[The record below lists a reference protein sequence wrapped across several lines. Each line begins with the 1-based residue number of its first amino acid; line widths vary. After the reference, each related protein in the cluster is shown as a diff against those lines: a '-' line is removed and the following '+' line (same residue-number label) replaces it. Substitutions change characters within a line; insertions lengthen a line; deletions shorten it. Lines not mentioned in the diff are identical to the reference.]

1 MLLPGQLVV
10 VTRRKPANHRE
21 TMLRITILKPLVQL
35 KLSACNPKELKVK
48 ERDPKRS
55 RFYLVACYDY
65 C

>member
-1 MLLPGQLVV
+1 
-10 VTRRKPANHRE
+10 
-21 TMLRITILKPLVQL
+21 MLRITILKPLVQL